1 MRTVHYLSSACLL
14 VLILSV
20 AGCYESL
27 TSIVT
32 PDKLIAIDSLAGDYK
47 AVDSGLGRL
56 TIEKGDGK
64 TGVYR
69 QLDDKGSVRCKGTFA
84 VVKLGADHF
93 YQMTVDGFA
102 TADGRPVYLIGRLHV
117 EGPAGART
125 LTGYSFKTPQAL
137 LGDGSIQTSEYD
149 YREGAETKKRHGI
162 STPTADLQAFLAKRG
177 GEMTTPSFKFKQ
189 AGRAG

>member
-1 MRTVHYLSSACLL
+1 MRTVHRLTTACLL
-14 VLILSV
+14 ALLVGA

-32 PDKLIAIDSLAGDYK
+32 PDKLIPVDSLAGEYK

-64 TGVYR
+64 TGVFR
-69 QLDDKGSVRCKGTFA
+69 QLDDKGSVRAKGTFA

-93 YQMTVDGFA
+93 YQMTMDGFA

-137 LGDGSIQTSEYD
+137 LGDGSIQTSDYE
-149 YREGAETKKRHGI
+149 YREGDKVTKRHGI
-162 STPTADLQAFLAKRG
+162 STPTADLQAFLAKRAG
-177 GEMTTPSFKFKQ
+177 DMTTPSFKFKQ